1 MAQSDRQ
8 ELLELFNRGGFT
20 DGYYRQHNG
29 PQMIARKEKPS
40 FRPADQKL
48 FAELDRLYEK
58 KELVKGVLTV
68 KEGQEISLDLELKPG
83 QADGKEPAR
92 VSVRGARAESA
103 RNQPVSIAQLEK
115 QIKKTGDMPFIWE
128 KLDIRLEGQAFV
140 PVQVLNELRRRGLEQ
155 LRQCV
160 VDRYK
165 RTCPLPEDS
174 GREAGGRER
183 QRGERHGIPGLSVLL
198 SSEEG
203 LSQILSIP
211 QVFRVYVEADGLEP
225 GRWRSWV
232 KRCHDC
238 GKSCVLAMPII
249 FRKQAEHFFED
260 KLSFLLEAGFDG
272 ILVRSLE
279 EIGYLRQ
286 RGVKLPVYGD
296 HNLYS
301 FNSETMDMLLELG
314 CQETT
319 FPLELNSREM
329 GQLFGESREMI
340 GYGFLPAMVSAQCVR
355 KTVSGCSRKPG
366 RLIMQDRMGKEL
378 PVENHCA
385 YCYNIIYNPLPL
397 SLADQM
403 DRIRELAPKAIRLQF
418 TGESPEEIR
427 QIVAM
432 WAKAVD
438 ESQSTGERVVAA
450 GSFTRGHFRRGVE

>member
-1 MAQSDRQ
+1 M
-8 ELLELFNRGGFT
+8 
-20 DGYYRQHNG
+20 
-29 PQMIARKEKPS
+29 
-40 FRPADQKL
+40 
-48 FAELDRLYEK
+48 
-58 KELVKGVLTV
+58 
-68 KEGQEISLDLELKPG
+68 
-83 QADGKEPAR
+83 
-92 VSVRGARAESA
+92 
-103 RNQPVSIAQLEK
+103 
-115 QIKKTGDMPFIWE
+115 
-128 KLDIRLEGQAFV
+128 
-140 PVQVLNELRRRGLEQ
+140 QVLNELRRRGLEQ

-340 GYGFLPAMVSAQCVR
+340 GYGFLPAMVSAQCMR